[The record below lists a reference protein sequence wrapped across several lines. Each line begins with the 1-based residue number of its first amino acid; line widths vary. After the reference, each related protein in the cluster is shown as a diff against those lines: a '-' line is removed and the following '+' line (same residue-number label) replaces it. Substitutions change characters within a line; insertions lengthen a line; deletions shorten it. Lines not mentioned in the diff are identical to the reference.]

1 MTQPSSYKLRPD
13 AAAAVADIP
22 DRATVLVGG
31 FGLCGIPD
39 ESIRALAALGRTGLT
54 LVSNNA
60 GTTEHGLV
68 HLLQAGAVRR
78 ILASYVGE
86 NAVFE
91 DLALRGALELELVPQ
106 GSLAERLRAGGAGI
120 PAFYTPTG
128 VGTLVADGKE
138 VRTFDG
144 RPCLLETAIRGDFAL
159 VRAWKAD
166 PFGNL
171 VFRKTARNFNPLVAM
186 AGRVTIAEVEELC
199 APGELD
205 PDHIHL
211 PGVFVHRLFRAA
223 ASDKRIERR
232 VVRAREDR

>member
-68 HLLQAGAVRR
+68 HLLRAGAVRR
-78 ILASYVGE
+78 VLASYVGE